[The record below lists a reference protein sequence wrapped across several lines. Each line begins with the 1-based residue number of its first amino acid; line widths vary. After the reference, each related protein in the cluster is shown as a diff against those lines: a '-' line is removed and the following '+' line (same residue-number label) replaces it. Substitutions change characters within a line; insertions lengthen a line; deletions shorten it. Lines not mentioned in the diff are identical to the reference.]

1 MTTYFSITLFSLRF
15 VMPENRIN
23 VVNYI
28 DTVSKPSLNS
38 NFKKTIQV
46 LKSIVVLRKWIS
58 KNKIGFIHAHYSSS
72 YGLLGGFLNHKT
84 LVSSFWGS
92 DIMDFP
98 KKSII
103 HQLVIKWIL
112 MRSTFLMSTS
122 ISMKI
127 ELNKY
132 TSKSVFL
139 TPFGVDT
146 DLFIPKTNSKDGD
159 GIIIGTIKSL
169 NSVYGIDKLIHA
181 FDLIVKSKQNSQLHI
196 YGKGDEK
203 RNLKTLAKSLGLEHK
218 VFFKGFVSGDNLV
231 EAYQSLDIFV
241 ALSRRES
248 FGVSVLEASSCQIPV
263 VVSNV
268 GGLPEVVENNKT
280 GFIVENGN
288 SDLAAEKIILLS
300 ESENLRNEFGT
311 KGREFVIE
319 KYKLEQVQN
328 NMLTIYRAILE
339 KIK

>member
-1 MTTYFSITLFSLRF
+1 MNQKIKILFLADGNSIHTKRWLNFLTTYFSITLFSLRF

-203 RNLKTLAKSLGLEHK
+203 RNLKTLYFLKNIAQKDLNTL
-218 VFFKGFVSGDNLV
+218 FF
-231 EAYQSLDIFV
+231 
-241 ALSRRES
+241 
-248 FGVSVLEASSCQIPV
+248 
-263 VVSNV
+263 
-268 GGLPEVVENNKT
+268 
-280 GFIVENGN
+280 
-288 SDLAAEKIILLS
+288 DLHLY
-300 ESENLRNEFGT
+300 F
-311 KGREFVIE
+311 F
-319 KYKLEQVQN
+319 YKLP
-328 NMLTIYRAILE
+328 RAW
-339 KIK
+339 